1 MFAEIF
7 FAMFLQFLSKF
18 ISVSFLLLS
27 GLAKAQNSYRY
38 TIDLNKITDD
48 QLQVELLTP
57 TVHSATAVF
66 AFPKIIPG
74 TYSISD
80 YGKFISNVRAFDKS
94 GKALAVA
101 RQGENQWKIS
111 GAAKLHRITYTVDDI
126 FDTKEKHG
134 VYPMAATDFEA
145 GAVYVLHTP
154 GVFGFLNGQN
164 KVPFELTIQK
174 PSQFYGATAL
184 IPKTT
189 TASQDVFQ
197 VANLDDLYDSPI
209 MYTRPD
215 TATVQVGNAQ
225 VIVSTYSPNQKLHAK
240 EIAGWMRDLLDAAK
254 NYLGGKLPTDRYAFL
269 FYFRDRTVQHSFPRG
284 LGGALEHNSSS
295 LYYLPEAEPA
305 QLKNN
310 LVDIA
315 SHEFFHIITP
325 LTISSKEVKEF
336 NFNEAVLS
344 KHLWLYEG
352 VTEYTAHHVQ
362 VKYGLNTP
370 QQFLDKL
377 SQKITTSRTQYNDSL
392 SFTTMSKESAG
403 RYKDEYNNVY
413 EKGALI
419 AAVLDIYLLH
429 LSDGNYGLRNLTY
442 DLGVRYGKERFFNDD
457 ELFDEIGKLTYPEI
471 KTFLVKHVQGG
482 EPIPYEY
489 YFGLAGITFSP
500 VVQSKTVSF
509 GGITPDLNEKGQ
521 LIVGKTSRLNEF
533 GKKLGYQVGDVLY
546 AFNGAALSPGNFA
559 EVVDSLKKV
568 LKEGE
573 AFDVKI
579 GRKTADGKEE
589 PLNLRG
595 VVTMVTTTGQN
606 KLEFM
611 PSATKKQELVR
622 TAWLTTNKAEAAREF
637 PANTIDVA
645 SIDAII
651 RATYDVVTGPAG
663 ERNWNRFHSL
673 FRPDAKMGASVLRA
687 NGTTVFRAFTPADY
701 QKNNAPHFQQSGFY
715 EEELGREV
723 KQFGNLAHVQSAYQY
738 RLAPGAKVE
747 KRGVNY
753 FTLVNA
759 DGRWWIT
766 QLIWQEE
773 NKDNPIPA
781 SLLK

>member
-1 MFAEIF
+1 MFPHFVYKAI
-7 FAMFLQFLSKF
+7 L
-18 ISVSFLLLS
+18 VSFLLLT

-38 TIDLNKITDD
+38 IIDLNKIADD

-57 TVHSATAVF
+57 TVRGNTVVF

-80 YGKFISNVRAFDKS
+80 YGKFISNVKAFDKS
-94 GKALAVA
+94 GKALAVS
-101 RQGENQWKIS
+101 RQGENQWKIAS
-111 GAAKLHRITYTVDDI
+111 AAKLHRITYTVDDI

-154 GVFGFLNGQN
+154 GVFGYLTGLN

-174 PSQFYGATAL
+174 PAQFYGATAL
-184 IPKTT
+184 IPKATT
-189 TASQDVFQ
+189 DSKDVFQ
-197 VANLDDLYDSPI
+197 VANLDELYDSPL
-209 MYTRPD
+209 MYTKPD

-240 EIAGWMRDLLDAAK
+240 EIAGWMSDLLNAAK

-269 FYFRDRTVQHSFPRG
+269 FYFRDRAAQHSFPRG

-305 QLKNN
+305 QMKNN

-325 LTISSKEVKEF
+325 LTISSREVKEF

-370 QQFLDKL
+370 LEFLNKL

-442 DLGVRYGKERFFNDD
+442 DLGVRYGKDRYFNDD

-471 KTFLVKHVQGG
+471 KAFLVKHVQGG

-489 YFGLAGITFSP
+489 YFGLAGVKFSP
-500 VVQSKTVSF
+500 VVESKTVSF
-509 GGITPDLNEKGQ
+509 GGFTPELNEKGQ
-521 LIVGKTSRLNEF
+521 LIIGRASRLNEF

-546 AFNGAALSPGNFA
+546 AFNGATITADNFA
-559 EVVDSLKKV
+559 EVVDSLKRA

-573 AFDVKI
+573 PFEVKV
-579 GRKTADGKEE
+579 GRQNAEGKEE
-589 PLNLRG
+589 PLVLRG
-595 VVTMVTTTGQN
+595 VVTMVTTTEKN

-622 TAWLTTNKAEAAREF
+622 TAWLTTNKTDAAREF
-637 PANTIDVA
+637 TANSADVA
-645 SIDAII
+645 SIDAILKAMYEVI
-651 RATYDVVTGPAG
+651 SGPAG

-673 FRPDAKMGASVLRA
+673 FRPDAKMGASVQRA
-687 NGTTVFRAFTPADY
+687 NGTTVFRTFTPAEY
-701 QKNNAPHFQQSGFY
+701 QKNNAPHFQQRGFY
-715 EEELGREV
+715 EEELGREAR
-723 KQFGNLAHVQSAYQY
+723 QFGNLAHVQSAYQY
-738 RLAPGAKVE
+738 RFDPGAKVE

-753 FTLVNA
+753 LTLVKA

-773 NKDNPIPA
+773 NGDNPIPA
-781 SLLK
+781 NLQK